1 MDSVN
6 VWNMDVSEGMAIMAS
21 NYSIIYKGSQWAM
34 HKGNL
39 RLFLSTVVYSFEID
53 ETIFALLKKNMEKI
67 VYSTY
72 TILAILVFWIRKDS

>member
-34 HKGNL
+34 YKGRDEQHPL
-39 RLFLSTVVYSFEID
+39 RTLVNAMVVYMGG
-53 ETIFALLKKNMEKI
+53 ME
-67 VYSTY
+67 
-72 TILAILVFWIRKDS
+72 

>member
-34 HKGNL
+34 HKGTL
-39 RLFLSTVVYSFEID
+39 RMNIDAKGSGSYS
-53 ETIFALLKKNMEKI
+53 
-67 VYSTY
+67 
-72 TILAILVFWIRKDS
+72 

>member
-34 HKGNL
+34 HKGTVRMTIHTKGPPSYLQGKN
-39 RLFLSTVVYSFEID
+39 RSTQI
-53 ETIFALLKKNMEKI
+53 
-67 VYSTY
+67 
-72 TILAILVFWIRKDS
+72 

>member
-34 HKGNL
+34 HKGTDSSASNL
-39 RLFLSTVVYSFEID
+39 VKNTFFLT
-53 ETIFALLKKNMEKI
+53 
-67 VYSTY
+67 
-72 TILAILVFWIRKDS
+72 

>member
-34 HKGNL
+34 HKGTPVAVYDYNRFPCVRKTL
-39 RLFLSTVVYSFEID
+39 ISLFTREITQD
-53 ETIFALLKKNMEKI
+53 FKKMI
-67 VYSTY
+67 Y
-72 TILAILVFWIRKDS
+72 AIS

>member
-34 HKGNL
+34 HKGRDKQDGL
-39 RLFLSTVVYSFEID
+39 RTLVIMRSVY
-53 ETIFALLKKNMEKI
+53 
-67 VYSTY
+67 
-72 TILAILVFWIRKDS
+72 